1 MGTIAAESIACCGGG
16 DSVLFGQRE
25 GEASRESEREKDMIR
40 DIILLINGVIYQ
52 ASPWP
57 KQMPNPGKNKYL
69 VYRES
74 EFVATAK
81 TKKEFE
87 EKCRDGWYDACA
99 SEVAVP

>member
-1 MGTIAAESIACCGGG
+1 MRQP
-16 DSVLFGQRE
+16 LL
-25 GEASRESEREKDMIR
+25 
-40 DIILLINGVIYQ
+40 LLINDILYE

-69 VYRES
+69 VYRKSEHSAS

-87 EKCRDGWYDACA
+87 EKCHNGWYDACA
-99 SEVAVP
+99 SDEVTA